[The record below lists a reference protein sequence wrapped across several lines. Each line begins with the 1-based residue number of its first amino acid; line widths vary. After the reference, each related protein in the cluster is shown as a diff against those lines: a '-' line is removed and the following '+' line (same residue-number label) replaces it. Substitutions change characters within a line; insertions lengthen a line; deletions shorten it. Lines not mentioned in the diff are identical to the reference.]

1 MLEYKIIQK
10 KCVVRLFGCAVLFPK
25 DENYEKGI
33 SVLLTF
39 IMVLSIFTI
48 VTVVPAEAAV
58 NISCIDDNGDTKN
71 AKNSV
76 LQSKTLTPPENAV
89 KVTADTTAF
98 EDGYTYLADTTLS
111 NNNRIEVQGSA
122 TLLLNQ
128 GVTLTLSKGIHVGQ
142 NNAIEIYGDGKLIAG
157 AENYQAAIGGN
168 NLEAYGAVT
177 INGGEIEAS
186 GGNRGAGIGGGQQSR
201 TNSGDI
207 TITGG
212 KVTANGNN
220 NAAGIGG
227 GWAGSTGTITSTGG
241 QVTANGGQSGS
252 NVGFGIGPG
261 KIYDYSQ
268 HYVTAIV
275 LGWTDAENDY
285 IQANSFGESAYKISF
300 LEGKTF
306 VLDSACAI
314 ATADSIMDGGK
325 LISKTASMN
334 NDLRY
339 AVVGGV
345 EESYAYTGAP
355 IEIIP
360 TLTDISGNPLTE
372 VTDYTVSLKRG
383 DEVFSAVKE
392 IGTRAKESDPFCDDG
407 ITKNPI

>member
-1 MLEYKIIQK
+1 MK
-10 KCVVRLFGCAVLFPK
+10 
-25 DENYEKGI
+25 KGI

-58 NISCIDDNGDTKN
+58 NISCIDDNGDTK
-71 AKNSV
+71 
-76 LQSKTLTPPENAV
+76 
-89 KVTADTTAF
+89 
-98 EDGYTYLADTTLS
+98 
-111 NNNRIEVQGSA
+111 
-122 TLLLNQ
+122 
-128 GVTLTLSKGIHVGQ
+128 
-142 NNAIEIYGDGKLIAG
+142 NAIEIYGDGKLIAG

-201 TNSGDI
+201 TNSGDS

-227 GWAGSTGTITSTGG
+227 WAGSAGTITITGG

>member
-1 MLEYKIIQK
+1 MIFMLEYKIIQK

-71 AKNSV
+71 A
-76 LQSKTLTPPENAV
+76 
-89 KVTADTTAF
+89 
-98 EDGYTYLADTTLS
+98 
-111 NNNRIEVQGSA
+111 
-122 TLLLNQ
+122 
-128 GVTLTLSKGIHVGQ
+128 
-142 NNAIEIYGDGKLIAG
+142 IEIYGDGKLIAG

-201 TNSGDI
+201 TNSGDS

-227 GWAGSTGTITSTGG
+227 WAGSAGTITITGG

>member
-157 AENYQAAIGGN
+157 AEN
-168 NLEAYGAVT
+168 
-177 INGGEIEAS
+177 
-186 GGNRGAGIGGGQQSR
+186 
-201 TNSGDI
+201 
-207 TITGG
+207 
-212 KVTANGNN
+212 
-220 NAAGIGG
+220 
-227 GWAGSTGTITSTGG
+227 
-241 QVTANGGQSGS
+241 
-252 NVGFGIGPG
+252 
-261 KIYDYSQ
+261 
-268 HYVTAIV
+268 
-275 LGWTDAENDY
+275 
-285 IQANSFGESAYKISF
+285 
-300 LEGKTF
+300 
-306 VLDSACAI
+306 
-314 ATADSIMDGGK
+314 
-325 LISKTASMN
+325 
-334 NDLRY
+334 
-339 AVVGGV
+339 
-345 EESYAYTGAP
+345 
-355 IEIIP
+355 
-360 TLTDISGNPLTE
+360 
-372 VTDYTVSLKRG
+372 
-383 DEVFSAVKE
+383 
-392 IGTRAKESDPFCDDG
+392 
-407 ITKNPI
+407 